1 MYMLIYVCGNIF
13 TYVGK
18 INVLY
23 LNHSYVSRLVDHGN
37 SRWDSWKVFP
47 VCYWTPRLV
56 PSPPANMQGAGRT
69 MVIRS
74 ADWTVS
80 WKDVTSF
87 FLIWRQ
93 RNPSVT
99 LNFVYSNNN
108 SPNRFSFPVVVVKL
122 TSLCSFSPQQKQKF
136 ANFTGVTV
144 TILHLLWSP
153 SNSKYSLRIF
163 RFWIF
168 LHIINFFC
176 EWNQLWYPFYVRF
189 LFNNSWFIPQT
200 SCDVLRKQTCKPKTD
215 GQDPDHFGHVV
226 FVLPAPCMFAWGLG
240 TSLLDTLNYSSLHF
254 YSSWMYL
261 VFVQD
266 LLRSTVCYTS
276 MSYQLAFFTL
286 EG

>member
-176 EWNQLWYPFYVRF
+176 EWNQLWYPSFMYDLYLIIVDLYRK
-189 LFNNSWFIPQT
+189 LRVMRYENKLANQRLTARILTILVTWFSFFQPLAC
-200 SCDVLRKQTCKPKTD
+200 SR
-215 GQDPDHFGHVV
+215 GG
-226 FVLPAPCMFAWGLG
+226 WGRVYW
-240 TSLLDTLNYSSLHF
+240 TPWIIAHSI
-254 YSSWMYL
+254 
-261 VFVQD
+261 
-266 LLRSTVCYTS
+266 
-276 MSYQLAFFTL
+276 FTL
-286 EG
+286 HECILYLCKTF